1 MAGCCVAVTVVVL
14 AVAVVGLVVVVVA
27 AVTGCWFIVVSA
39 TAGVVSGSLHA
50 VVPILA
56 CH

>member
-14 AVAVVGLVVVVVA
+14 AVAVVGLVVVVG
-27 AVTGCWFIVVSA
+27 AVTGCWFVVVSA
-39 TAGVVSGSLHA
+39 TAGVVSGSLNA

-56 CH
+56 CQ